1 MWCLVSLGTPICAF
15 AGFTGKG
22 DRSGRYWFRFEVWD
36 DSDDSIRVFGVSR
49 LTFFRAIPCTRFL
62 CTIFWYLYAPVCTVS
77 GRFWFGINWI
87 GIGRDGIYSVVD
99 FGAVF
104 GRSC

>member
-15 AGFTGKG
+15 AGFTG

-49 LTFFRAIPCTRFL
+49 LTFF
-62 CTIFWYLYAPVCTVS
+62 
-77 GRFWFGINWI
+77 
-87 GIGRDGIYSVVD
+87 
-99 FGAVF
+99 
-104 GRSC
+104 